1 MNRLFALILILF
13 FSCSN
18 DNSLN
23 PEIVLREEVMV
34 ENSVF
39 RISYNE
45 TKEQPN
51 WIEYDV
57 RDFVKVADRGNM
69 DFYTVSDVWTS
80 DDNDYYKN
88 EWDKGHM
95 APAGSFTDSWYNLAK
110 TFSFVNCAL
119 QKDSLNRGEWREL
132 EEQVREWAREQGT
145 VSVRIELK
153 FSTNSRVLSTGATVP
168 DGFFKYL
175 TFSDNRKM
183 CFYFDNLSTD
193 KDWTDHEIECN

>member
-1 MNRLFALILILF
+1 MNRLFTLVLTLF

-95 APAGSFTDSWYNLAK
+95 APAGSFTDSWSNLAK

-132 EEQVREWAREQGT
+132 EEQVREWARDQGT

-153 FSTNSRVLSTGATVP
+153 FSSDSQVLNTGATVP

-193 KDWTDHEIECN
+193 KDWTEHEIVCN

>member
-1 MNRLFALILILF
+1 MNRLFTLILILF

-18 DNSLN
+18 DNSSN

-95 APAGSFTDSWYNLAK
+95 APAGSFTDSWSNLAK

-132 EEQVREWAREQGT
+132 EEQVREWARDQGT

>member
-1 MNRLFALILILF
+1 MNRLFTLILILF

-95 APAGSFTDSWYNLAK
+95 APAGSFTDSWSNLAK

-132 EEQVREWAREQGT
+132 EEQVREWARDQGT

>member
-1 MNRLFALILILF
+1 MNRLFTLILF
-13 FSCSN
+13 LLFSCTN

-39 RISYNE
+39 IISYNE

-57 RDFVKVADRGNM
+57 RNFVKVADRGNM
-69 DFYTVSDVWTS
+69 DFYKVSDVWTS

-95 APAGSFTDSWYNLAK
+95 APAGSFTDSWSNLAK

-132 EEQVREWAREQGT
+132 EEQVREWARDQGT

>member
-69 DFYTVSDVWTS
+69 DFYTVGDIWTS

-95 APAGSFTDSWYNLAK
+95 APAGSFTDSWSNLAK

-132 EEQVREWAREQGT
+132 EEQVREWARDQGT

-153 FSTNSRVLSTGATVP
+153 FSPDSQVLNTGATVP

>member
-95 APAGSFTDSWYNLAK
+95 APAGSFTDSWSNLAK

-132 EEQVREWAREQGT
+132 EEQVREWARDQGT

>member
-1 MNRLFALILILF
+1 MNRLFTLILILF

-95 APAGSFTDSWYNLAK
+95 APAGSFTDSWSNLAK

-132 EEQVREWAREQGT
+132 EEQVREWARDQGT

-153 FSTNSRVLSTGATVP
+153 FSSDSQVLNTGATVP

-193 KDWTDHEIECN
+193 KDWTEHEIVCN